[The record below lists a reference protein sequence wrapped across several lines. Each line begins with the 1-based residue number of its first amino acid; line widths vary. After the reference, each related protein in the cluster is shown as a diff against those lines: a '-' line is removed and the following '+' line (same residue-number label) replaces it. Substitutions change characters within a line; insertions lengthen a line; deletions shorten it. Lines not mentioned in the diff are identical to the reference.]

1 MRLGVGRSKAGKIL
15 SRSQRKS
22 KERKPTRNVVP
33 WVLLL
38 VLKKMKINEN
48 AFKAIRTLRVWMM
61 FQAVKK
67 QNSME

>member
-1 MRLGVGRSKAGKIL
+1 MRLGVGRFKVGKIL

-22 KERKPTRNVVP
+22 KECKPTQNVVP

-38 VLKKMKINEN
+38 VLTKMKINEN

-61 FQAVKK
+61 FQAIKK